1 MPKDSWTM
9 RTEQQSK
16 QDRIDLCSFVH
27 SRMLKLLVVN
37 TPVPCGEQGRAATD
51 TVAKR
56 AMRTQAVGTHDWRWI
71 ASK

>member
-1 MPKDSWTM
+1 M

-16 QDRIDLCSFVH
+16 QDRIDLCSFVK
-27 SRMLKLLVVN
+27 SRMRKLLVVR
-37 TPVPCGEQGRAATD
+37 EQGRNATD